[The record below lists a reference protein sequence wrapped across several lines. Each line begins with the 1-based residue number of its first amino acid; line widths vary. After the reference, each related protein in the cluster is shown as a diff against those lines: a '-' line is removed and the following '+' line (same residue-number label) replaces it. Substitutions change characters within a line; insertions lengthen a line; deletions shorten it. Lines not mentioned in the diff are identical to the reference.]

1 LAQKNRQKNTRN
13 QDIYF
18 DNLTKK
24 DKTYAP
30 NEHVKKISQKM
41 RFVIRLNNQ
50 EYEIIK
56 LRAAVLGYKTMSA
69 MIRERL
75 LKNNTTTEKQIR
87 EIHNKLIQNGKK

>member
-1 LAQKNRQKNTRN
+1 MAQKTRQKNTRN

-24 DKTYAP
+24 DKTYAQ
-30 NEHVKKISQKM
+30 NEHVKKLSQKM